1 MNLNK
6 ILLAPVLGTILFA
19 APPVSAE
26 PSLKV
31 IASFSILGDMA
42 GRIGGE
48 HVSVT
53 TLVGPNG
60 DAHVYEPTT
69 ADVQAQIA
77 ELGANVPSR
86 QGQDALDAFL
96 GFSPP
101 ANNQAFLD
109 GLAED
114 PATEGPLWA
123 GSWPDYVSVMDAAV
137 TAVVTGDR
145 AIDDFAASICSET
158 AGAFSG

>member
-6 ILLAPVLGTILFA
+6 TLLAPVLGTILFA

-26 PSLKV
+26 PNLKV

-69 ADVQAQIA
+69 ADVQA
-77 ELGANVPSR
+77 
-86 QGQDALDAFL
+86 
-96 GFSPP
+96 
-101 ANNQAFLD
+101 
-109 GLAED
+109 LAEAD
-114 PATEGPLWA
+114 VLIA
-123 GSWPDYVSVMDAAV
+123 
-137 TAVVTGDR
+137 R
-145 AIDDFAASICSET
+145 C
-158 AGAFSG
+158 